1 MKSFSSLR
9 AVLMTGAL
17 LIPLGLQAQEGR
29 WERVE
34 QAYSAETTG
43 EIRELVA
50 ELARQG
56 VPAEPLLDKALEG
69 AAKGVAPTLV
79 LGALSDY
86 AGRLERAR
94 ALLGTSE
101 SRAELVAAAD
111 ALQRG
116 VPEDVIRGAVAEPG
130 DGAIALVVLGD
141 LVEMGVPVARAEEV
155 VADALERGARGERLL
170 TVPAAVR
177 RLVREGVLPPEAAA
191 RVQEA
196 MSRGG
201 PPGQIPGAGPG
212 ATPGA
217 NPPVSPPVPPGAGP
231 PEGRGRPPGGGGPP
245 GGG

>member
-1 MKSFSSLR
+1 MKSLSSLR
-9 AVLMTGAL
+9 TVLMTGAL

-34 QAYSAETTG
+34 QAYSAERAA
-43 EIRELVA
+43 EIRALVREA
-50 ELARQG
+50 ARQG
-56 VPAEPLLDKALEG
+56 VPPEPLLDKALEG

-86 AGRLERAR
+86 SGRLGRAR
-94 ALLGTSE
+94 ALVVPSE

-116 VPEDVIRGAVAEPG
+116 VPEDVIRAAAAEPG
-130 DGAIALVVLGD
+130 DDAIALVVLGD

-155 VADALERGARGERLL
+155 VADALGRGARGERLL

-177 RLVREGVLPPEAAA
+177 RLIREGVLPPEAVT

-201 PPGQIPGAGPG
+201 PPGRVPGAGPG
-212 ATPGA
+212 ATPGG

-231 PEGRGRPPGGGGPP
+231 PEGRGRPPGSGGPP

>member
-1 MKSFSSLR
+1 
-9 AVLMTGAL
+9 MTGAL

-34 QAYSAETTG
+34 QAYSVEWTA
-43 EIRELVA
+43 EIRALVREA
-50 ELARQG
+50 ARQG
-56 VPAEPLLDKALEG
+56 VPPEPLLDKALEG

-86 AGRLERAR
+86 SGRLERAR
-94 ALLGTSE
+94 ALVGASE

-116 VPEDVIRGAVAEPG
+116 VPEDVIRGAAAEPG
-130 DGAIALVVLGD
+130 DDAIALVVLGD

-155 VADALERGARGERLL
+155 VADALDRGARGERLL

-177 RLVREGVLPPEAAA
+177 RLIREGVLPPEAVT

-201 PPGQIPGAGPG
+201 PPGQIPGGAGPG
-212 ATPGA
+212 AAPGGT
-217 NPPVSPPVPPGAGP
+217 PPVSPPVPPGAGP
-231 PEGRGRPPGGGGPP
+231 PEGRGRPPGSGGPP